1 MTTGRNKP
9 LVIASRG
16 SRLALRQTEIVA
28 DLLRGAHPD
37 IQIEVRTVK
46 TTGDRDERPF
56 AQIGAKGVFTTEVER
71 EIVEGRADI
80 AVHSA
85 KDLTAALL
93 EGCTII
99 CVPKRESVADV
110 VVGGA
115 GVTGEE
121 RIYTLPEGARVGTS
135 SIRRRSLMAE
145 MRPDVEIVPFR
156 GNVDTRLRK
165 IADGEVDVTILAA
178 AGIARLGAE
187 ADAAPIDPGR
197 WVPAP
202 GQGALAVEALIERE
216 DIANL
221 FVGLGDPDAA
231 VEVACERAFAERLEG
246 GCSVPLGCLARAEP
260 ARLLV
265 SGYLSTPDG
274 QSIRDRIS
282 GSTDDP
288 EKLGIQL
295 AEAILDAG
303 GDEILADLLELDE
316 EETPQPAPP

>member
-1 MTTGRNKP
+1 MTTGRKP

-16 SRLALRQTEIVA
+16 SRLALRQTEIVTA
-28 DLLRGAHPD
+28 LILGAHPD
-37 IQIEVRTVK
+37 LEIEVRTVK

-71 EIVEGRADI
+71 ELVEGRADI

-93 EGCTII
+93 EGCTIV

-110 VVGGA
+110 VVGGS
-115 GVTGEE
+115 GSTGEE
-121 RIYTLPEGARVGTS
+121 RIGSLAPGARVGTS
-135 SIRRRSLMAE
+135 SIRRRSLLAE
-145 MRPDVEIVPFR
+145 MRPDVNVVTFR
-156 GNVDTRLRK
+156 GNLDTRLRK
-165 IADGEVDVTILAA
+165 VADGEVDIAVLAA
-178 AGIARLGAE
+178 AGIARLGTDT
-187 ADAAPIDPGR
+187 DAAPIAPEH
-197 WVPAP
+197 WLPAP
-202 GQGALAVEALIERE
+202 GQGALAVEALVDRV

-221 FVGLGDPDAA
+221 FVGLGDPGSAA
-231 VEVACERAFAERLEG
+231 ELACERAFAERLEG
-246 GCSVPLGCLARAEP
+246 GCSIPLGCLARAEP
-260 ARLLV
+260 SRLLV
-265 SGYLSTPDG
+265 NGYLGTPDG

-282 GSTDDP
+282 GSVDEP

-316 EETPQPAPP
+316 DETPQPSAP